1 MWLLLGNT
9 MTTPVYAGPLN
20 ADNTSQGSL
29 PALDVSAFRGSVPS
43 WKAIGAGGNDL
54 PYALKPD
61 SGARSALARTP
72 LSSRVSAFLRP
83 ALLRRFLCLILAGCA
98 PIAAHA
104 LGESN
109 EITQYV
115 QTALTDKSGLPQNSV
130 NTIDH
135 TRDGYFWFGTQEG
148 LARFDGLRTEVF
160 DTIHYKGLKDN
171 YIQDL
176 AAARD
181 GSLWIGSRSGLTRYK
196 DGVFETYLSATSP
209 INSVVE
215 GADGQIWVGSLDG
228 LYAVHGHTIRHFTTA
243 DGLPANAISTIT
255 LSADGT
261 LWIGTRKG
269 IASYSNGAFHV
280 AELPASPVSAM
291 VGSSD
296 GSLWIATDLGLFRW
310 NHRVLETIPA
320 SSLPPHS
327 HIDSLDVGSNGTLW
341 IGFEHSGIASLRDG
355 KIIRYTASQGLPSDD
370 VSAVYADSEGH
381 LWVGLSEAGVVEL
394 RNGSFSTFGTRE
406 GLSQD
411 MIWTV
416 LQARDKSVWVGTNS
430 KGLDHISEDGSV
442 KAYTVHDGLST
453 DTVYGLYEDSDGS
466 IWSGGEDGA
475 VNHIDHG
482 RITVYRDPAA
492 KGARLTSIL
501 SNPVVAPLI
510 PPAPVSAGSKP
521 VASKALSSGPDLIFA
536 YHQVNG
542 LVHFHNGIF
551 QHYTVPGLINTA
563 TVAPD
568 GAIWV
573 GTDHGGVSRV
583 FNGVVTSTF
592 TAGNGLLTNFAQ
604 AVYVDKEGV
613 VWAGTSPGG
622 LNRIKDGHITT
633 YSIDQGLFDLTVGA
647 IVEDDQGYLW
657 MTCNKGIY
665 KVSKKELNDYADG
678 RIHAIHSIV
687 YGNADGLRNVEC
699 NFAADPAVW
708 KGENGRLWFAT
719 TAGVASVDPSR
730 SQIRTRAPSVLIEQV
745 LFNQKP
751 QPVDKPISVGPGAGD
766 LEIRFTAPDFVA
778 PQRIHFRY
786 RLRGSDTDWIEV
798 GERRQAFYTKLPP
811 GDYLFEVQDS
821 IEDRNWSTQ
830 SAQIPIAL
838 NPHFWQTDLFRA
850 LCIIV
855 FLLMGF
861 AVYRFRVRY
870 LVERNRE
877 LEERVNQRT
886 AELQQAIRVTEA
898 AHLALHEQAT
908 RDSLTGLWNRHSI
921 FEMLG
926 KEILRAKRENIPVA
940 VLMADLDHFKQIN
953 DTHGHL
959 TGDNVL
965 KQVAKCIGELTRS
978 YDFAGRY
985 GGEEFVIVLPG
996 CSLTDGLIRAEEFRA
1011 AIAEL
1016 SIPTSEGTLQVT
1028 SSFGVAVY
1036 FDNIP
1041 AEQLIHKADE
1051 ALYCAKRSGRNCVQP
1066 CTQPFTT
1073 EAPAMA

>member
-1 MWLLLGNT
+1 L
-9 MTTPVYAGPLN
+9 PN
-20 ADNTSQGSL
+20 A
-29 PALDVSAFRGSVPS
+29 PH
-43 WKAIGAGGNDL
+43 
-54 PYALKPD
+54 
-61 SGARSALARTP
+61 LARANP
-72 LSSRVSAFLRP
+72 ARPNPDRFRIALRAGLCFLLS
-83 ALLRRFLCLILAGCA
+83 CCA
-98 PIAAHA
+98 IAAHA
-104 LGESN
+104 LGDSH

-115 QTALTDKSGLPQNSV
+115 QTALTDKTGLPQNSV
-130 NTIDH
+130 NAIDH

-148 LARFDGLRTEVF
+148 LARFDGLHTEVF

-209 INSVVE
+209 INTVVE
-215 GADGQIWVGSLDG
+215 GSDGTIWVGSLDG
-228 LYAVHGHTIRHFTTA
+228 IYSVRGHAIRHFTTA
-243 DGLPANAISTIT
+243 DGLPDNAVGSIT
-255 LSADGT
+255 RTTDGT
-261 LWIGTRKG
+261 LWVGTRKG
-269 IASYSNGAFHV
+269 MASYGNGAFH
-280 AELPASPVSAM
+280 AAALPAAPVSAM
-291 VGSSD
+291 VGNSD
-296 GSLWIATDLGLFRW
+296 SSLWVATDLGLFRW
-310 NHRVLETIPA
+310 KDKIVESIPA

-327 HIDSLDVGSNGTLW
+327 HIDSLDTGPNGVLW
-341 IGFEHSGIASLRDG
+341 IGFEHSGIASLRNG

-370 VSAVYADSEGH
+370 VAAVYADREGH

-394 RNGSFSTFGTRE
+394 RNGSFSTIGTRE

-430 KGLDHISEDGSV
+430 KGLDHITEDGAV

-453 DTVYGLYEDSDGS
+453 DTVYALYESPDGS

-475 VNHIDHG
+475 VNHLYHG
-482 RITVYRDPAA
+482 RITTYRDPAA
-492 KGARLTSIL
+492 KGARLTSIQP
-501 SNPVVAPLI
+501 NPFVGPANSSAP
-510 PPAPVSAGSKP
+510 ASGGSKP
-521 VASKALSSGPDLIFA
+521 VSSKAPASSHVSSSPVSSGPDLIIA

-542 LVHFHNGIF
+542 LVRFHNGTF

-563 TVAPD
+563 TIAPD

-573 GTDHGGVSRV
+573 GTDHAGISRIV
-583 FNGVVTSTF
+583 NGVVTKTY
-592 TAGNGLLTNFAQ
+592 TADNGLLTNFAQ

-622 LNRIKDGHITT
+622 LNRIKNGRITT

-699 NFAADPAVW
+699 NFAADPSVW
-708 KGENGRLWFAT
+708 KGDGGRLWFAT

-730 SQIRTRAPSVLIEQV
+730 SQIRTRAPSLLIEQV
-745 LFNQKP
+745 LFNETSQSLN
-751 QPVDKPISVGPGAGD
+751 KPIMVGPGSGD
-766 LEIRFTAPDFVA
+766 LEIHFTAPDFVA

-786 RLRGSDTDWIEV
+786 RLRGSDTDWIDAGV
-798 GERRQAFYTKLPP
+798 RREAYYTKLPP

-830 SAQIPIAL
+830 SAQISIVL
-838 NPHFWQTDLFRA
+838 KPHFWQTDLFRA
-850 LCIIV
+850 LCIV
-855 FLLMGF
+855 AVLVMGI
-861 AVYRFRVRY
+861 AVYRFRIRY

-953 DTHGHL
+953 DTYGHL

-965 KQVAKCIGELTRS
+965 QQVAKCIGGLSRS

-996 CSLTDGLIRAEEFRA
+996 CSLADGLARAEEFRA

-1016 SIPTSEGTLQVT
+1016 SIPTSQGPLRVT

-1066 CTQPFTT
+1066 CVQPFTT

>member
-1 MWLLLGNT
+1 LQHAPK
-9 MTTPVYAGPLN
+9 PV
-20 ADNTSQGSL
+20 
-29 PALDVSAFRGSVPS
+29 VSH
-43 WKAIGAGGNDL
+43 
-54 PYALKPD
+54 
-61 SGARSALARTP
+61 ARTNSASGVQSLLHTLLCP
-72 LSSRVSAFLRP
+72 LLRP
-83 ALLRRFLCLILAGCA
+83 SLCLVLALSA
-98 PIAAHA
+98 PIPGLA

-109 EITQYV
+109 ELTQYV
-115 QTALTDKSGLPQNSV
+115 QTALTDKTGLPQNSV
-130 NTIDH
+130 NAIDH

-148 LARFDGLRTEVF
+148 LARFDGLHTEVF

-196 DGVFETYLSATSP
+196 DGIFETYLSATSP
-209 INSVVE
+209 INTVVE
-215 GADGQIWVGSLDG
+215 GADGTIWVGSLNG
-228 LYAVHGHTIRHFTTA
+228 LYAVKGHAIRHFTTA
-243 DGLPANAISTIT
+243 DGLPANVISAITVSG
-255 LSADGT
+255 DGT
-261 LWIGTRKG
+261 LWVGTRKG
-269 IASYSNGAFHV
+269 IASYSNGAFH
-280 AELPASPVSAM
+280 AAALPAAPVSAI

-296 GSLWIATDLGLFRW
+296 GSLWVATDLGLFRW
-310 NHRVLETIPA
+310 KDRIVETISA

-327 HIDSLDVGSNGTLW
+327 HIDSLDVGHNGILW
-341 IGFEHSGIASLRDG
+341 IGFEHSGIASLLDG
-355 KIIRYTASQGLPSDD
+355 KITRYTAAQGLPSDD
-370 VSAVYADSEGH
+370 VSAVYADGEGH

-430 KGLDHISEDGSV
+430 KGLDHISQDGAV
-442 KAYTVHDGLST
+442 KVYTVRDGLST
-453 DTVYGLYEDSDGS
+453 DTVYALYESPDGS

-475 VNHIDHG
+475 VNRVDHG

-501 SNPVVAPLI
+501 PNPFMGLANSSAP
-510 PPAPVSAGSKP
+510 ASGGSKP
-521 VASKALSSGPDLIFA
+521 VSSKAAAAGRVSSSPVSSSPVSSNPDLIFA
-536 YHQVNG
+536 YHQING
-542 LVHFHNGIF
+542 LVRFHNGTF
-551 QHYTVPGLINTA
+551 QHYPVPGLINTA
-563 TVAPD
+563 TIAPD

-573 GTDHGGVSRV
+573 GTDHGGVSRIV
-583 FNGVVTSTF
+583 NGVVTNTYTSD
-592 TAGNGLLTNFAQ
+592 NGLLTNFAQ

-622 LNRIKDGHITT
+622 LNRIKNGHITT

-665 KVSKKELNDYADG
+665 KVSKKELNDYASG
-678 RIHAIHSIV
+678 LIPAIHSIV
-687 YGNADGLRNVEC
+687 YGAADGLRNVEC
-699 NFAADPAVW
+699 NFAADPSAW
-708 KGENGRLWFAT
+708 KGDGGRLWFAT
-719 TAGVASVDPSR
+719 TAGVASVDPAR
-730 SQIRTRAPSVLIEQV
+730 SQIRTRAPSLLIEQV
-745 LFNQKP
+745 FFNGYS
-751 QPVDKPISVGPGAGD
+751 QPLYKPIVVGPGSGD
-766 LEIRFTAPDFVA
+766 LEIHFTAPDFVA

-786 RLRGSDTDWIEV
+786 RLRGSDTDWVNV
-798 GERRQAFYTKLPP
+798 GARREAFYTKLPP

-821 IEDRNWSTQ
+821 IEDRNWSTE
-830 SAQIPIAL
+830 SAQVQITLKPY
-838 NPHFWQTDLFRA
+838 FWQTELFRI
-850 LCIIV
+850 LCIV
-855 FLLMGF
+855 AALLLSAF
-861 AVYRFRVRY
+861 IYRFRVRY

-877 LEERVNQRT
+877 LEERVSQRT
-886 AELQQAIRVTEA
+886 AELQQAIQITEA
-898 AHLALHEQAT
+898 AHRALHEQAT

-953 DTHGHL
+953 DNYGHL

-965 KQVAKCIGELTRS
+965 QQVAKCIGELSRS

-996 CSLTDGLIRAEEFRA
+996 CSLADGLIRAEEFRA
-1011 AIAEL
+1011 AIAGL
-1016 SIPTSEGTLQVT
+1016 AIPTPEGPLQVT

-1066 CTQPFTT
+1066 CIQPLAT